1 MNIFDRKENLKLKR
15 IIHLS
20 TSKSL
25 SVNPFTIELQLTF
38 PFSAVA
44 NTPEEYFYSI
54 NKEDVAY
61 YFPMIR
67 NYSLSY
73 FDAISREIS
82 YGTDT
87 DSLFT
92 ITYAA
97 SNPLAHRQVRE
108 IRDEIGRISYEYI
121 R

>member
-1 MNIFDRKENLKLKR
+1 MNIFDRKENLKLKK

-25 SVNPFTIELQLTF
+25 SVNPLTIKLQLTF
-38 PFSAVA
+38 TYSTIA

-67 NYSLSY
+67 NHSISN
-73 FDAISREIS
+73 FNVISREIS
-82 YGTDT
+82 YRTDAET
-87 DSLFT
+87 LLT
-92 ITYAA
+92 VTYEAR
-97 SNPLAHRQVRE
+97 NPLAYKQVRE
-108 IRDEIGRISYEYI
+108 IRDEIGRIAYEYI